1 MKTYQL
7 HMLGGFLV
15 GCFIGLKVLPNL
27 PPFKT
32 SPESEP
38 TAAELISAR
47 ERLAGQIE
55 ETLEMASDITEAGV
69 HLTGSGASVT
79 LNLTTEG
86 FSDERLATIASQ
98 VASGAQAIAA
108 GQVSIFNANGEHL
121 NLRALQEYEQKA
133 WWTNVAIN
141 VAKVLGIL
149 AALITLRYIIVVVGK
164 ATGIGG
170 GSAEAK

>member
-86 FSDERLATIASQ
+86 FQRRAARHHRVAGCQRCAGDCGRPGLHLQRERRAPEPVGT
-98 VASGAQAIAA
+98 A
-108 GQVSIFNANGEHL
+108 GV
-121 NLRALQEYEQKA
+121 
-133 WWTNVAIN
+133 
-141 VAKVLGIL
+141 
-149 AALITLRYIIVVVGK
+149 
-164 ATGIGG
+164 
-170 GSAEAK
+170 